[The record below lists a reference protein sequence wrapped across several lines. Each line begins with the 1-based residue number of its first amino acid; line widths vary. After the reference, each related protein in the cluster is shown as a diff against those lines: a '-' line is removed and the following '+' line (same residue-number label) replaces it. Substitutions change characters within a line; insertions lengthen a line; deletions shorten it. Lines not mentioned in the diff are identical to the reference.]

1 MAPRPAWKGYLKLSL
16 VSCSVAMYT
25 ATSTSSRIRLNI
37 INRETGNRIRNQ
49 AIDSET
55 GDVVEN
61 DAKVKGYETDD
72 GEYVLLEED
81 ELDEVALESTH
92 TLEVEQFVAREEVD
106 PIYLDE
112 SFYIVPNDEAAY
124 EAFAVI
130 REAMKKKGMV
140 GLGRLVTHRRERLLM
155 LETRGKG
162 FVATALR
169 YKNEVRDEHE
179 YFDEIPNVKI
189 PSDMIQL
196 AEHILESKR
205 GHFDPA
211 QFEDRYEDAL
221 RDLIKAKKTGKAPP
235 STPSPRPNN
244 VINLMDAL
252 RRSVKGDKGGA
263 AASAKGR
270 RRATP
275 KKSAAKKKTAR
286 HRRLKKAG

>member
-1 MAPRPAWKGYLKLSL
+1 
-16 VSCSVAMYT
+16 
-25 ATSTSSRIRLNI
+25 
-37 INRETGNRIRNQ
+37 
-49 AIDSET
+49 
-55 GDVVEN
+55 
-61 DAKVKGYETDD
+61 
-72 GEYVLLEED
+72 
-81 ELDEVALESTH
+81 
-92 TLEVEQFVAREEVD
+92 
-106 PIYLDE
+106 
-112 SFYIVPNDEAAY
+112 
-124 EAFAVI
+124 
-130 REAMKKKGMV
+130 
-140 GLGRLVTHRRERLLM
+140 
-155 LETRGKG
+155 
-162 FVATALR
+162 
-169 YKNEVRDEHE
+169 
-179 YFDEIPNVKI
+179 
-189 PSDMIQL
+189 MIQL